1 MQRSDIFQF
10 IIKNSVLHAVR
21 SLSII
26 KFVNLTSVSV
36 QPLTRDTT
44 EEMDYVSN
52 PKLYFE

>member
-10 IIKNSVLHAVR
+10 IIKNLVPYAVR